1 MTLSSSSDNVSLMA
15 LDGFLRFCDD
25 LGEHLEPH
33 QRKIARA
40 VIAGTAREVG
50 VSIARG
56 NDKTTTAA
64 LLGLHYLVTTPGA
77 WVTIGAASRDQ
88 ARIAFERM
96 RGFAAH
102 PTLEDR
108 VTIRHLELRGP
119 DAGLLRVIPSDGPRA
134 HGLSS
139 GLYIADELWAWPDKG
154 LLEAMV
160 TGLVK
165 RPDARLLA
173 ISTAPAHL
181 DTPWGRMRT
190 RALGQADVHRD
201 SVFVEARGQLH
212 WLEWSAPADTDLDDF
227 ELAARVN
234 PASRFTPAV
243 LAEARERV
251 PQLTYAQFHLNMAGV
266 TEAAWLPVGSWQACR
281 GPVDLTP
288 RELFVGI
295 DIGGTRSASALVGVT
310 AELEVPICWVFE
322 GDEAVLAVTDAL
334 LQLHADGWTIREVA
348 YDPWRYQAE
357 ALRLERE
364 HGLTVVEFPQ
374 SHARMTVA
382 SEGLHS
388 AVTEKRLRHPG
399 HPDLDRHVAQA
410 IAKKTGRGWRL
421 DKAGRDAQID
431 GVVSLAMAVERAQF
445 KPADVELLGWL

>member
-1 MTLSSSSDNVSLMA
+1 MDA
-15 LDGFLRFCDD
+15 FDDFLRFCGD
-25 LGEHLEPH
+25 LGEELQPH
-33 QRKIARA
+33 QRRIARA
-40 VIAGTAREVG
+40 VIDGDAREIG
-50 VSIARG
+50 VCVARG

-64 LLGLHYLVTTPGA
+64 LIGLHYLVTTPA
-77 WVTIGAASRDQ
+77 ASVTIGAASRDQ
-88 ARIAFERM
+88 ARIAYERM

-102 PTLEDR
+102 PTLEGR

-119 DAGLLRVIPSDGPRA
+119 EAGLLRVIPSDGPRA

-154 LLEAMV
+154 LLEAML
-160 TGLVK
+160 TGLIK

-190 RALGQADVHRD
+190 RALGQADVRRRG
-201 SVFVEARGQLH
+201 VFVEARGQIR
-212 WLEWSAPADTDLDDF
+212 WLEWSALADADLDDF
-227 ELAARVN
+227 KLAARVN
-234 PASRFTPAV
+234 PAPRFTPAV

-251 PQLTYAQFHLNMAGV
+251 QELTYRQFHLNQTGIS
-266 TEAAWLPVGSWQACR
+266 EAQWLPAGSWQSCR

-288 RELFVGI
+288 REIFVGI
-295 DIGGTRSASALVGVT
+295 DIGGTRSASALIGVT
-310 AELEVPICWVFE
+310 ADLEVPICKVFE
-322 GDEAVLAVTDAL
+322 GEEAVLAVTDAL
-334 LQLHADGWTIREVA
+334 LQLHADGWTIREIA

-364 HGLTVVEFPQ
+364 HGLTTVEFPQ
-374 SHARMTVA
+374 SHSRMTVA

-399 HPDLDRHVAQA
+399 HPDLDRHVAGA
-410 IAKKTGRGWRL
+410 VARKTGRGWRL
-421 DKAGRDAQID
+421 DKVARDAQID
-431 GVVSLAMAVERAQF
+431 AVISLAMAVERAQF
-445 KPADVELLGWL
+445 KPAEVELIGWL

>member
-1 MTLSSSSDNVSLMA
+1 MTAFD
-15 LDGFLRFCDD
+15 DFLRFCGE
-25 LGEHLEPH
+25 LGEELQPH
-33 QRKIARA
+33 QHKIARA
-40 VIAGTAREVG
+40 VIDGPEREVG
-50 VSIARG
+50 ACLARG

-77 WVTIGAASRDQ
+77 SVTIGAASRDQ

-108 VTIRHLELRGP
+108 LTIRHLELRGP
-119 DAGLLRVIPSDGPRA
+119 EGGLLRVIPSDGPRA

-154 LLEAMV
+154 LLEAML
-160 TGLVK
+160 TGLIK
-165 RPDARLLA
+165 RPDARFLG

-181 DTPWGRMRT
+181 DSPWGRMRT

-201 SVFVEARGQLH
+201 GVFVEARGQVH
-212 WLEWSAPADTDLDDF
+212 WLEWSAPADADLDDYQ
-227 ELAARVN
+227 LAASVN
-234 PASRFTPAV
+234 PASRFTPEV
-243 LAEARERV
+243 LAEARARV
-251 PQLTYAQFHLNMAGV
+251 PQLTYAQFHLNMAGI
-266 TEAAWLPVGSWQACR
+266 TEAAWLPVGSWQACL

-310 AELEVPICWVFE
+310 TELEVPICQVFE
-322 GDEAVLAVTDAL
+322 GDEAVLDVTDAL

-364 HGLTVVEFPQ
+364 HGLTMVAFPQ

-388 AVTEKRLRHPG
+388 AVTEKRLCHPG
-399 HPDLDRHVAQA
+399 HSDLDRHVAAA
-410 IAKKTGRGWRL
+410 IAVKTGRGWRL
-421 DKAGRDAQID
+421 SKTQRDAQID
-431 GVVSLAMAVERAQF
+431 ACIALSMAVETAGAQ
-445 KPADVELLGWL
+445 PQPVELIGWL

>member
-1 MTLSSSSDNVSLMA
+1 MA
-15 LDGFLRFCDD
+15 GFDDFVRFCGELSED
-25 LGEHLEPH
+25 LQPH

-40 VIAGTAREVG
+40 VIAGPEREVG
-50 VSIARG
+50 ACLARG

-64 LLGLHYLVTTPGA
+64 LLGLHYLVSTPGA
-77 WVTIGAASRDQ
+77 SVTIGAASRDQ
-88 ARIAFERM
+88 ARIAYERM
-96 RGFAAH
+96 RGFASH

-108 VTIRHLELRGP
+108 ITIRHLELRGP
-119 DAGLLRVIPSDGPRA
+119 EGGLLRVIPSDGPRA

-154 LLEAMV
+154 LLEAML
-160 TGLVK
+160 TGLIK
-165 RPDARLLA
+165 RPDARMLC

-181 DTPWGRMRT
+181 DSPWGRMRV
-190 RALGQADVHRD
+190 RALSQPDVHRRG
-201 SVFVEARGQLH
+201 VFVEARGQIH
-212 WLEWSAPADTDLDDF
+212 WLEWSAPADADLDDYR
-227 ELAARVN
+227 LAARVN
-234 PASRFTPAV
+234 PAPRFTPKV

-251 PQLTYAQFHLNMAGV
+251 QELTYRQFHLNMAGV

-295 DIGGTRSASALVGVT
+295 DIGGTRAASALIGVT
-310 AELEVPICWVFE
+310 AELEVPICKVFE
-322 GDEAVLAVTDAL
+322 DEEAVLAVTDAL
-334 LQLHADGWTIREVA
+334 LKLHADGWVLREIA

-364 HGLTVVEFPQ
+364 HGLTMVEFPQ

-388 AVTEKRLRHPG
+388 VVTEKRLRHPG

-410 IAKKTGRGWRL
+410 VAKKTGRGWRL
-421 DKAGRDAQID
+421 DKVARDAQID
-431 GVVSLAMAVERAQF
+431 AVISLAMAVERAQF

>member
-1 MTLSSSSDNVSLMA
+1 MRR
-15 LDGFLRFCDD
+15 DGQGSRTWSFQDFLRFCGE
-25 LGEHLEPH
+25 LGEELQPH

-40 VIAGTAREVG
+40 VIAGPEREVG
-50 VSIARG
+50 ACLARG

-64 LLGLHYLVTTPGA
+64 LLGLHYLVTTPA
-77 WVTIGAASRDQ
+77 ASVTIGAASRDQ

-102 PTLEDR
+102 PSLEGQ

-139 GLYIADELWAWPDKG
+139 GLYLADELWAWPDKG
-154 LLEAMV
+154 LLEAML
-160 TGLVK
+160 TGLIK
-165 RPDARLLA
+165 RPDARFLG
-173 ISTAPAHL
+173 ISTTPAHL

-190 RALGQADVHRD
+190 RALAQPDVHQRG
-201 SVFVEARGQLH
+201 VFIEARGQVH
-212 WLEWSAPADTDLDDF
+212 WLEWSAPADADLDDLR
-227 ELAARVN
+227 LAARVN

-243 LAEARERV
+243 LAEARARV
-251 PQLTYAQFHLNMAGV
+251 PELTYRQFHLNQAGI
-266 TEAAWLPVGSWQACR
+266 TEAQWLPAGSWQACR

-295 DIGGTRSASALVGVT
+295 DIGGTRSASALIGVT
-310 AELEVPICWVFE
+310 PELEVPICEVFE

-334 LQLHADGWTIREVA
+334 LQLHADGWLIAEVA
-348 YDPWRYQAE
+348 FDPWRYQAE

-364 HGLTVVEFPQ
+364 HGLTMVTFPQ
-374 SHARMTVA
+374 SHSRMTVA

-388 AVTEKRLRHPG
+388 AVVEKRLHHPG
-399 HPDLDRHVAQA
+399 HADLDRHVAGA
-410 IAKKTGRGWRL
+410 VARKTGRGWRL
-421 DKAGRDAQID
+421 DKAARDAQID
-431 GVVSLAMAVERAQF
+431 AVIALAMAVERAQS
-445 KPADVELLGWL
+445 KPEPFELLGWL